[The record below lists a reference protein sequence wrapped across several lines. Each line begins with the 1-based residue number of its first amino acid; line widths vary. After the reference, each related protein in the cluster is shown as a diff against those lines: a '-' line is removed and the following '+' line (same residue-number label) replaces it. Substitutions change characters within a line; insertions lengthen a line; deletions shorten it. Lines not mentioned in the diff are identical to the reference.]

1 MVFKACT
8 ETFNLHQDSSQ
19 SVVMGQHVQ
28 NTMIFLK
35 PFSDIGYILTR
46 DKWTKWAAGRLILL
60 REKHLCFLE
69 VTGVEV
75 AGRYVL
81 TSLLLVYLEEAGP
94 ARGPGRAAPLS
105 LQHSPGCCEKQR
117 H

>member
-1 MVFKACT
+1 M
-8 ETFNLHQDSSQ
+8 L
-19 SVVMGQHVQ
+19 
-28 NTMIFLK
+28 L
-35 PFSDIGYILTR
+35 R
-46 DKWTKWAAGRLILL
+46 DK
-60 REKHLCFLE
+60 HLYFLE

-94 ARGPGRAAPLS
+94 AHTPGRAAVLS
-105 LQHSPGCCEKQR
+105 VQHSPGCCEKQR